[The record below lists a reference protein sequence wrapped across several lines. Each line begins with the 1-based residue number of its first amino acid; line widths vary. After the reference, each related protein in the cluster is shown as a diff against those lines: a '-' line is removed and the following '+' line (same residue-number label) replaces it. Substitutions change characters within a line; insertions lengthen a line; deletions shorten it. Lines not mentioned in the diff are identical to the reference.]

1 MAPRGGLA
9 REEGAEEGAVCGEQE
24 RKELNGSI
32 PPPPEFPPPP
42 PQPRARDLI
51 SPRPPPPVVKGFRG
65 SDPI

>member
-9 REEGAEEGAVCGEQE
+9 REEGAEEGAVCEEQE

-42 PQPRARDLI
+42 PSRVPVTSSRPGLRLPR
-51 SPRPPPPVVKGFRG
+51 
-65 SDPI
+65 